1 MTLVSEGNM
10 LLSRGPKPKELAYL
24 IKCPAEA
31 RGRCEV
37 PKSAHWV
44 IALFD
49 STMILFQVV
58 IQVGIPAMHDL
69 AAEHLTNRT
78 WIGVMSIGRYP
89 LRGVT
94 NRCDSLAE
102 ELLCCLH
109 IAFLT
114 QA

>member
-1 MTLVSEGNM
+1 M

-24 IKCPAEA
+24 VKCPAEA
-31 RGRCEV
+31 RGRGEV
-37 PKSAHWV
+37 SKSTHRV

-49 STMILFQVV
+49 PTMILFQVV
-58 IQVGIPAMHDL
+58 IQIGLPAMHDL
-69 AAEHLTNRT
+69 VAENLTNRT

-109 IAFLT
+109 ITFLT